1 MCYLGKILNFFLMY
15 QYYGFCPK
23 FLISTE
29 RHEEEEKEEE
39 FLNVDV
45 LHLKSTLQKEDCGK
59 LANH

>member
-1 MCYLGKILNFFLMY
+1 MY